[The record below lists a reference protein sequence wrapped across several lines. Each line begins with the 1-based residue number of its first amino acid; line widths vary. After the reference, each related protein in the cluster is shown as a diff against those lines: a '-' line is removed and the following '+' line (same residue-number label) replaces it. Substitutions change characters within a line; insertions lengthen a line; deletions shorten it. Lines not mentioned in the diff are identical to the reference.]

1 MRQLVVKNWDLN
13 YQVSNHFK
21 LGEFINSE
29 TAYKQKLL
37 LQYIHQPEIVENIE
51 YLANTLLEPVRK
63 ELDQL
68 MIITSGYRCRPLNTL
83 CGGANGSMHLQ
94 GLAAD
99 VYVYNGKLQMV
110 KLFRELPYHQIIVH
124 PGYVHV
130 AIHRS
135 FNRGLYLNETSDKAF
150 NF

>member
-1 MRQLVVKNWDLN
+1 MGYK
-13 YQVSNHFK
+13 VSPHFK
-21 LGEFINSE
+21 LGEFIVSE

-37 LQYIHQPEIVENIE
+37 LQYVYQKDILENIE
-51 YLANTLLEPVRK
+51 YLASIMLEPVRK
-63 ELDQL
+63 IIDQP
-68 MIITSGYRCRPLNTL
+68 MIITSGYRCRALNTL

-99 VYVYNGKLQMV
+99 VYVYQEKLRMV
-110 KLFRELPYHQIIVH
+110 RLFQELPFHEIIVH

-130 AIHRS
+130 SIHRS
-135 FNRGLYLNETSDKAF
+135 YNRGIYRNEISDNAF